1 MSYRTQC
8 FIPYKS
14 DKSDIAKD
22 TDTCTQILPI
32 SRFGYIF
39 ICVRACLCML
49 DVVNTK
55 YKTQTEREERA
66 HERAQ

>member
-1 MSYRTQC
+1 MRAQC

-22 TDTCTQILPI
+22 TDTCTQILQI
-32 SRFGYIF
+32 SRFGYAF
-39 ICVRACLCML
+39 VRVCVYML

-55 YKTQTEREERA
+55 YKTQTERVERA
-66 HERAQ
+66 NERVQ